1 MRLTLPFASALLS
14 ATLLSAALPA
24 VAQTHYCIGGDL
36 DHLSQA
42 EVTTCKAKMTAV
54 REAVKR
60 RGAPSGWHFMVVCD
74 ESGWQDVAALTGRS
88 AARLEAAA
96 YSTDQGLQVTFLRG
110 SRMGD
115 ADGSAPAAM
124 LNAALEGVPGR
135 YARPGIDAT
144 PAPIPNVERTREVPT
159 LLIADAREAESMK
172 QDEPASGQ

>member
-1 MRLTLPFASALLS
+1 MRPTLPLTTA
-14 ATLLSAALPA
+14 LLSAALLSASPLA
-24 VAQTHYCIGGDL
+24 DAQTHYCIGGDL

-88 AARLEAAA
+88 AAHLKTVAFD
-96 YSTDQGLQVTFLRG
+96 TDQALQVTFLRG

-115 ADGSAPAAM
+115 DSDNAPAAM

-144 PAPIPNVERTREVPT
+144 PAPIPNVERTRETPT
-159 LLIADAREAESMK
+159 LLMADVREPEAVK
-172 QDEPASGQ
+172 LDEPSSGQ

>member
-1 MRLTLPFASALLS
+1 MRPSLPLTNVLLT

-24 VAQTHYCIGGDL
+24 IAQTHYCIGGDL

-74 ESGWQDVAALTGRS
+74 ESGWQDVAALTGH
-88 AARLEAAA
+88 AVAHLKTVA
-96 YSTDQGLQVTFLRG
+96 YDTDKALQVTFLRG
-110 SRMGD
+110 SLIGD
-115 ADGSAPAAM
+115 TDSNAPAAM

-144 PAPIPNVERTREVPT
+144 PAPIPNVERKREVPA
-159 LLIADAREAESMK
+159 LLVAEAREPEGMK
-172 QDEPASGQ
+172 QDEPVSGQ